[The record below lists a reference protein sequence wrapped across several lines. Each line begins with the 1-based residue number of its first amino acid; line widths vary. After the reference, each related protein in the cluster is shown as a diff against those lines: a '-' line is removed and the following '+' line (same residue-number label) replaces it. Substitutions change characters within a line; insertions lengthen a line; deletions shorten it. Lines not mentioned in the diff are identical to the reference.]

1 MGDAGVARRL
11 VAHIPSLRPREG
23 NPLRSPVGFGVPDPA
38 ALSVFLLAALALLL
52 MPGPAVLYIVARSID
67 QGRTAGLVSVLGIG
81 LGSMVHVTAAA
92 LGLSQLLVSS
102 ATVLHG
108 RQVPRRRLPVYLGV
122 RRLVSGDPILE
133 STGSSERSMRR
144 VFTQGV
150 WVNILNPKTALFFF
164 AFLPQFVSVDRG
176 SVAAQI
182 FLLGTVF
189 VVMGI
194 VSDSLY
200 AARRRQPRRLV
211 APPPR
216 RHAGPALLRRQH
228 LYCLRT
234 RYRPLR
240 KQGLSGSRPED
251 RGRG

>member
-1 MGDAGVARRL
+1 ML
-11 VAHIPSLRPREG
+11 E
-23 NPLRSPVGFGVPDPA
+23 PA

-92 LGLSQLLVSS
+92 LGLSQLLVNS
-102 ATVLHG
+102 ATAYTVVKYVGAAYL
-108 RQVPRRRLPVYLGV
+108 VYLGV
-122 RRLVSGDPILE
+122 RRIVAGDPILE

-182 FLLGTVF
+182 FLLGAMF
-189 VVMGI
+189 VALGI
-194 VSDSLY
+194 VSDGLY
-200 AARRRQPRRLV
+200 ALAAGSLGDWLRRRPGIMQVQRYFAGTIFIGLGV
-211 APPPR
+211 AT
-216 RHAGPALLRRQH
+216 AL
-228 LYCLRT
+228 T
-234 RYRPLR
+234 GT
-240 KQGLSGSRPED
+240 KD
-251 RGRG
+251 

>member
-1 MGDAGVARRL
+1 M
-11 VAHIPSLRPREG
+11 
-23 NPLRSPVGFGVPDPA
+23 VPDPA

-102 ATVLHG
+102 ATAYTVVKYVGAAYL
-108 RQVPRRRLPVYLGV
+108 VYLGV
-122 RRLVSGDPILE
+122 RRIVAGDPILE

-189 VVMGI
+189 VAMGI

-200 AARRRQPRRLV
+200 ALAAGSLGGWLRRRPAVMQVQRYFAGTILV
-211 APPPR
+211 GLGLAT
-216 RHAGPALLRRQH
+216 A
-228 LYCLRT
+228 
-234 RYRPLR
+234 
-240 KQGLSGSRPED
+240 LSGTKD
-251 RGRG
+251 

>member
-1 MGDAGVARRL
+1 M
-11 VAHIPSLRPREG
+11 PE
-23 NPLRSPVGFGVPDPA
+23 PA

-81 LGSMVHVTAAA
+81 LGSMVHVTAAT
-92 LGLSQLLVSS
+92 LGLSSLLVSS
-102 ATVLHG
+102 ATAYSVVKYLG
-108 RQVPRRRLPVYLGV
+108 AAYLIYLGV
-122 RRLVSGDPILE
+122 RRLMAGDPILE
-133 STGSSERSMRR
+133 ATGASDRSLRR

-182 FLLGTVF
+182 FLLGTMF
-189 VVMGI
+189 VVLGI

-200 AARRRQPRRLV
+200 AVAAGGLGGWLRRRPAVLQVQRYF
-211 APPPR
+211 
-216 RHAGPALLRRQH
+216 AGSVFIALGIGTALAGG
-228 LYCLRT
+228 
-234 RYRPLR
+234 
-240 KQGLSGSRPED
+240 KD
-251 RGRG
+251 

>member
-1 MGDAGVARRL
+1 M
-11 VAHIPSLRPREG
+11 
-23 NPLRSPVGFGVPDPA
+23 PDLA
-38 ALSVFLLAALALLL
+38 ALSVFMLAGLALLV

-92 LGLSQLLVSS
+92 VGLSQLLVSS
-102 ATVLHG
+102 AGAYTVVKYLG
-108 RQVPRRRLPVYLGV
+108 AAYLIYLGIRRLI
-122 RRLVSGDPILE
+122 SGDPILE
-133 STGSSERSMRR
+133 ASGASERSMRR

-164 AFLPQFVSVDRG
+164 AFLPQFVSIDRG

-182 FLLGTVF
+182 FLLGTTF

-200 AARRRQPRRLV
+200 AVAAGGLGGWLRRRPGVMQVQRYF
-211 APPPR
+211 
-216 RHAGPALLRRQH
+216 AGSIFIALGIGTALAGG
-228 LYCLRT
+228 
-234 RYRPLR
+234 
-240 KQGLSGSRPED
+240 KD
-251 RGRG
+251 

>member
-1 MGDAGVARRL
+1 M
-11 VAHIPSLRPREG
+11 PE
-23 NPLRSPVGFGVPDPA
+23 PA

-52 MPGPAVLYIVARSID
+52 MPGPAVLYIVARTID

-102 ATVLHG
+102 ATAYTVVKYVGAAYL
-108 RQVPRRRLPVYLGV
+108 VYLGV
-122 RRLVSGDPILE
+122 RRIVAGDPILE
-133 STGSSERSMRR
+133 STASSERSMPR

-182 FLLGTVF
+182 FLLGTMF
-189 VVMGI
+189 VAMGI

-200 AARRRQPRRLV
+200 ALVAGSLGDWLRRRPAVMQVQRYF
-211 APPPR
+211 
-216 RHAGPALLRRQH
+216 AGTVFIGLGIA
-228 LYCLRT
+228 T
-234 RYRPLR
+234 A
-240 KQGLSGSRPED
+240 LSGTKD
-251 RGRG
+251 